1 MFNPVHSLV
10 LGRNKYRNARHS
22 KVLVLMGDSSAE
34 NCLRSGLNK
43 WQ

>member
-10 LGRNKYRNARHS
+10 LGRNKYRNAS